1 MGIEQG
7 HEDEGYM
14 DLVGRIEVLNLV
26 DSEIEESYVIFDLQG
41 TFGSCH
47 T

>member
-1 MGIEQG
+1 MGIERG

-14 DLVGRIEVLNLV
+14 DLVDHIEVLDLV
-26 DSEIEESYVIFDLQG
+26 DSEIEESHVVFDLQG